1 MEEVKNIEKTKN
13 FTENKVRDEE
23 NKVKVLFSHL

>member
-13 FTENKVRDEE
+13 FSENKERDEE
-23 NKVKVLFSHL
+23 NKVKVLYSNI

>member
-13 FTENKVRDEE
+13 VTENKERDEE
-23 NKVKVLFSHL
+23 NKVKVLYSNI